1 MKKIILCEIGIIAAA
16 FLTFGFSDDLGTIL
30 FILAIVFPIASL
42 IKAFGKDAKKIAD
55 KNKPNE
61 TEPAAEPVVEERP
74 KIEKSYV
81 YLKDTDTIGNKFVRY
96 YRSDLQENDEYYR
109 ANKDLKDDY
118 YNEKI
123 YQYEPLEV
131 PYKIEGD
138 QVFSYM
144 KDDEWQFVGKIREKQ
159 MFLIEKSIDTKLY
172 LMPNTYKRVGDG
184 YVQKESGD
192 SYFGL
197 LVTIEK

>member
-1 MKKIILCEIGIIAAA
+1 MKKLLIIEAVLFVVFMFTIDKVDAVSFVALLGFIVIPIF
-16 FLTFGFSDDLGTIL
+16 FL
-30 FILAIVFPIASL
+30 V
-42 IKAFGKDAKKIAD
+42 KKIMN
-55 KNKPNE
+55 NKKAKSIPVKE
-61 TEPAAEPVVEERP
+61 EPATEPVVEERP